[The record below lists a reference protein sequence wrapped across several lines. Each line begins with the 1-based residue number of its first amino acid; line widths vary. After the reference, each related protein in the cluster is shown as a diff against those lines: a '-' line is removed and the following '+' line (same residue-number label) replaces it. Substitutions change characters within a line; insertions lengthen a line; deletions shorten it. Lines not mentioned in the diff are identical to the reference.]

1 MSESRKLPQLEFRT
15 RLCVNSTKNLISI
28 VIPKE
33 IGKSHMETTPP
44 PPGVSPVKKDQVC
57 MLQSHSFNK
66 WGQVYRKSK
75 SPCLCNVLNRPHQ
88 FGRLVS

>member
-33 IGKSHMETTPP
+33 IGKSHMETAPPP

-57 MLQSHSFNK
+57 MLLSLSFNK
-66 WGQVYRKSK
+66 WGQVHRK
-75 SPCLCNVLNRPHQ
+75 
-88 FGRLVS
+88 